1 MPSFS
6 DGHGS
11 LSIQN
16 TADALD
22 LILEAG
28 NVTVA
33 DEGRPQLA
41 LSVWFAVLDFKIKN
55 AYAIA
60 RFALIN
66 APITC
71 ADHDAVP
78 GLFFAADIDH
88 RMSDRRISLDRI
100 RSRPKEQVARL

>member
-28 NVTVA
+28 NMTVA

-41 LSVWFAVLDFKIKN
+41 LSVWFAALDFEIKN
-55 AYAIA
+55 ADPVA

-66 APITC
+66 AAVTC
-71 ADHDAVP
+71 ANHDAIP
-78 GLFFAADIDH
+78 GLFLASEINH
-88 RMSDRRISLDRI
+88 RVSDRRISLDRI

>member
-16 TADALD
+16 MADALD

-28 NVTVA
+28 NMTVA

-41 LSVWFAVLDFKIKN
+41 LTVWSAVLDFEIKN
-55 AYAIA
+55 ADSIA
-60 RFALIN
+60 RFALID
-66 APITC
+66 AAVTC
-71 ADHDAVP
+71 ANHDAIP
-78 GLFFAADIDH
+78 GLFLASEINH
-88 RMSDRRISLDRI
+88 RVSNRRITLNRVGAG
-100 RSRPKEQVARL
+100 PKKKITRL